1 MFGIILG
8 QKNNQSQLFDEQG
21 NRVPVTDVVVA
32 PCYLVDI
39 RTLVDGRTMIMLGI
53 GSIKNVK
60 KATQGKLNKAGIE
73 IPLRFFREFVIPSEV
88 TVIEEESTK
97 GIQVGENKV
106 MIGQIIS
113 PSFFFQEGNIID
125 VTGTSKGKGFQG
137 VVKRHGFAGG
147 PRTHGQ
153 SDRER
158 APGSIGAGTTP
169 GRVYKGKRM
178 AGRMGNDRVTVK
190 NLKIMKIDETTVRVA
205 GLVPG
210 AKGGLLEIKLRA

>member
-8 QKNNQSQLFDEQG
+8 QKNNQSQIFDEQG
-21 NRVPVTDVVVA
+21 NRVPVTDVVVSS
-32 PCYLVDI
+32 CYLVDI
-39 RTLVDGRTMIMLGI
+39 RTLADGRSMMMLGI
-53 GSIKNVK
+53 GSIKNIT
-60 KATQGKLNKAGIE
+60 KATKGKLDKAGIE
-73 IPLRFFREFVIPSEV
+73 TPLRFFREFVIPADV
-88 TVIEEESTK
+88 TVIEEEGKK
-97 GIQVGENKV
+97 GIQMGETKV
-106 MIGQIIS
+106 MIGQVVA

-137 VVKRHGFAGG
+137 VVKRHGFRGG
-147 PRTHGQ
+147 SRTHGQ